1 VFDLAPHPTYP
12 TYPTYLPYPTYP
24 TYSTYQT
31 YLPYQAFVLD
41 AHIAATHAGEVQA
54 RW

>member
-1 VFDLAPHPTYP
+1 MKVRFRYQIAICVISYP
-12 TYPTYLPYPTYP
+12 
-24 TYSTYQT
+24 TYQT